1 MQGGVKDGTPVS
13 GLVSRTVSTL
23 VYLFILGSPE
33 ASYLPTG
40 SQPGLPLKTSLP
52 CATQTPDPP
61 SHQSTS
67 AVSSVGA
74 WASLRICWSNIGLVD
89 TLQGEGGCPG
99 HCGVLS
105 STPGPAHS
113 VPVVTPPPPPSHD
126 NQRCLQTLASVPGGQ
141 TCLRLRTV

>member
-113 VPVVTPPPPPSHD
+113 VPVVTPPRPQVTTTKDVSRPWQVS
-126 NQRCLQTLASVPGGQ
+126 PGGK
-141 TCLRLRTV
+141 LAFV